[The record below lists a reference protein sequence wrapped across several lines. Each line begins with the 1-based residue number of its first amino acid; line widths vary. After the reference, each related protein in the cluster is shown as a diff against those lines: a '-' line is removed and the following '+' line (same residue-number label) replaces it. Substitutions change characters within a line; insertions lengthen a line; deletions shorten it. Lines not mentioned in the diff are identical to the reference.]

1 MALQTALFSSLTG
14 ITSNAKLL
22 AVAGN
27 NIANVNTTAYKK
39 SRITFETQI
48 SQRITSGSA
57 PTGTLGGTN
66 PTQMGLGVRTS
77 TITRDFSTG
86 SLQPTGVNTDMAI
99 EGNGFFI
106 VNTEGNTRY
115 TRTGNFVLDRS
126 FNLVNADGGL
136 VQGFGI
142 DENFD
147 VVEGLLVNLTI
158 PTGVLTIAEAT
169 ENVTFAGNLNA
180 GGDVATVGSISTSAV
195 LYSDALVTTQ
205 ALGTDALTSLFKDD
219 GTGTGTALYALGD
232 VITIAGVAKGG
243 AAIADRTFEIGPAN
257 TTNSHDFGT
266 TLDDFTAF
274 LDEILGIDTSRPT
287 TATSTPGVTIVA
299 GQILVESNIGE
310 DNGILFS
317 ASSIKNNNAVSYG
330 FTGTQDANGGS
341 TRTTFIT
348 FDSLGS
354 EVVIDLRFVLESK
367 TTTGATWRYY
377 ADSTDDT
384 DLDLF
389 LGTGVLSFDT
399 EGNLLTVSNPSISID
414 RLNTGAVTPMNITL
428 KFADPFNTVT
438 SLTDTSSQIAAR
450 NQDGS
455 QIGTLEDFSVG
466 EDGTISGVFSN
477 GLLRNLG
484 RVPIAVFANNNGL
497 EEFGG
502 SLYRPTIN
510 SGIATVVSAGQGGS
524 GRVIGR
530 ALELSNVELAEEFIN
545 LISAST
551 GFSANSRVLT
561 TSDELIQE
569 LLAAVR

>member
-14 ITSNAKLL
+14 ITANAELL

-48 SQRITSGSA
+48 SQRLTSGSA

-66 PTQMGLGVRTS
+66 PTQLGLGTRTS

-106 VNTEGNTRY
+106 VSQEGNTRY
-115 TRTGNFVLDRS
+115 TRTGNFVLDRD
-126 FNLVNADGGL
+126 FNLVNASGGL
-136 VQGFGI
+136 VQGFAV
-142 DENFD
+142 DEDFN
-147 VVEGLLVNLTI
+147 VVEGLLVDLTI

-169 ENVTFAGNLNA
+169 QNVTFAGNLNA
-180 GGDVATVGSISTSAV
+180 GGDVATIGSISTSDV
-195 LYSDALVTTQ
+195 LYSDALQTTP
-205 ALGTDALTSLFKDD
+205 AVGTDTLASLFDS
-219 GTGTGTALYALGD
+219 TGTALYAVGD
-232 VITIAGVAKGG
+232 IITVAGVTKGG
-243 AAIADRTFEIGPAN
+243 AAVSDRTFEVGPAN
-257 TTNSHDFGT
+257 TTTSDDFGT
-266 TLDDFTAF
+266 TLDDFVAF
-274 LDEILGIDTSRPT
+274 IDNILGIDTT
-287 TATSTPGVTIVA
+287 QAATATSTPGVTIVG

-317 ASSIKNNNAVSYG
+317 ASSIKNNNAVSFG
-330 FTGTQDANGGS
+330 FTGTQEANGGS
-341 TRTTFIT
+341 TRTTFVT

-354 EVVIDLRFVLESK
+354 EVVIDLRFVLETK
-367 TTTGATWRYY
+367 TTTGLTWRYY

-399 EGNLLTVSNPSISID
+399 EGNLLTVTNPSISID
-414 RLNTGAVTPMNITL
+414 RANTGAVTPMNITL

-484 RVPIAVFANNNGL
+484 RVPVAVFANNNGL

>member
-14 ITSNAKLL
+14 ITSNARLL
-22 AVAGN
+22 AVSGN

-48 SQRITSGSA
+48 SQRLSSGSA
-57 PTGTLGGTN
+57 PTGSLGGTN
-66 PTQMGLGVRTS
+66 PTQMGLGTRMS

-86 SLQPTGVNTDMAI
+86 SLQPTGVNTDMAV

-106 VNTEGNTRY
+106 LNTEGNTRY
-115 TRTGNFVLDRS
+115 TRTGNFVLDRD
-126 FNLVNADGGL
+126 FNLVSASGGL
-136 VQGFGI
+136 VQGFGV
-142 DENFD
+142 DEDFN
-147 VVEGLLVNLTI
+147 VVEGLLVDMTI
-158 PTGVLTIAEAT
+158 PLGVLTIAEAT
-169 ENVTFAGNLNA
+169 ENVTFAGNLNV
-180 GGDVATVGSISTSAV
+180 GGDVATIGSISA
-195 LYSDALVTTQ
+195 SDALY
-205 ALGTDALTSLFKDD
+205 TDALATTFAVGTDTLASLFNSA
-219 GTGTGTALYALGD
+219 GTALYAVGD
-232 VITIAGVAKGG
+232 IITVAGVTKGG
-243 AAIADRTFEIGPAN
+243 AAIGERTFEIGPAN
-257 TTNSHDFGT
+257 TTSSSGFGT

-274 LDEILGIDTSRPT
+274 LDNVLGIDTTQPAT
-287 TATSTPGVTIVA
+287 GTSTPGITIVG
-299 GQILVESNIGE
+299 GQILVESNIGI

-330 FTGTQDANGGS
+330 FTGTQESNGGS
-341 TRTTFIT
+341 TRTTFVA

-414 RLNTGAVTPMNITL
+414 RTNTGAVTPMNITL
-428 KFADPFNTVT
+428 QFSDPFNTVT
-438 SLTDTSSQIAAR
+438 SLARNTGESQIAAR

-477 GLLRNLG
+477 GLLRDLG
-484 RVPIAVFANNNGL
+484 RIPLAVFANNNGL

-510 SGIATVVSAGQGGS
+510 SGIATVVSPGQGGS

-530 ALELSNVELAEEFIN
+530 SLELSNVELAEEFIN

-551 GFSANSRVLT
+551 GFSASSRVLT

>member
-14 ITSNAKLL
+14 ITSNSKLL

-48 SQRITSGSA
+48 SQRLTSGSA

-66 PTQMGLGVRTS
+66 PTQMGLGTRVS

-86 SLQPTGVNTDMAI
+86 SLQPTGVNTDMAV

-106 VNTEGNTRY
+106 VNIEGNTRY
-115 TRTGNFVLDRS
+115 TRTGNFVLDRD

-136 VQGFGI
+136 VQGFGV
-142 DENFD
+142 DEDFQ
-147 VVEGLLVNLTI
+147 VVEGLLEDLTI
-158 PTGVLTIAEAT
+158 PLGVLTIAEAT
-169 ENVTFAGNLNA
+169 QNVTFAGNLNA
-180 GGDVATVGSISTSAV
+180 GGDVATVGSISTSDV
-195 LYSDALVTTQ
+195 LYTDALATTV
-205 ALGTDALTSLFKDD
+205 ALGTDTLASLFDSA
-219 GTGTGTALYALGD
+219 GTALYAVGD
-232 VITIAGVAKGG
+232 VITVAGVTKGG
-243 AAIADRTFEIGPAN
+243 AAIGESTFEIGAAN
-257 TTNSHDFGT
+257 TTNSDDFGT
-266 TLDDFTAF
+266 TLDDFTDF
-274 LDEILGIDTSRPT
+274 LDNVLGIDTT
-287 TATSTPGVTIVA
+287 QAATADSTPGVTVVG
-299 GQILVESNIGE
+299 GQILVEGNTGE

-317 ASSIKNNNAVSYG
+317 ASSIKNNNTVSFG
-330 FTGTQDANGGS
+330 FTGTQEANGGS
-341 TRTTFIT
+341 TRTTFVA
-348 FDSLGS
+348 FDSIGS

-367 TTTGATWRYY
+367 TTTGATWRFY
-377 ADSTDDT
+377 ADSVTDT
-384 DLDLF
+384 DLDIH

-399 EGNLLTVSNPSISID
+399 EGNLLTVSNPSVSID
-414 RLNTGAVTPMNITL
+414 RTNTGAITPMNVNFL
-428 KFADPFNTVT
+428 FSDPFNTVT

-450 NQDGS
+450 SQDGS

-477 GLLRNLG
+477 GLLRDLG
-484 RVPIAVFANNNGL
+484 RVPVAVFANNNGL

>member
-14 ITSNAKLL
+14 ITSNSKLL

-48 SQRITSGSA
+48 SQRLTSGSA
-57 PTGTLGGTN
+57 PTGTIGGTN
-66 PTQMGLGVRTS
+66 PTQMGLGTRTS

-106 VNTEGNTRY
+106 VSTEGSTRY

-136 VQGFGI
+136 VQGFAV

-147 VVEGLLVNLTI
+147 VVEGLLVDLTI
-158 PTGVLTIAEAT
+158 PTGVLTIAQAT

-195 LYSDALVTTQ
+195 LYSDALATT
-205 ALGTDALTSLFKDD
+205 AAVGTDALATLFDA
-219 GTGTGTALYALGD
+219 TGTALYALGD
-232 VITIAGVAKGG
+232 VITVSGVTKGG
-243 AAIADRTFEIGPAN
+243 AAISDRTFEIGPAN
-257 TTNSHDFGT
+257 TTNSHGFGS

-274 LDEILGIDTSRPT
+274 LDDILGIDTTQAT
-287 TATSTPGVTIVA
+287 TATSTPGITIVG
-299 GQILVESNIGE
+299 GQILVEGNTGE
-310 DNGILFS
+310 DNSILFS
-317 ASSIKNNNAVSYG
+317 ASSIKNNNVVSYG
-330 FTGTQDANGGS
+330 FTGTQEANGGS
-341 TRTTFIT
+341 TRTTFVS

-354 EVVIDLRFVLESK
+354 EVVIDLRFVLETK
-367 TTTGATWRYY
+367 TSTGATWRYY

-384 DLDLF
+384 DLDLH

-399 EGNLLTVSNPSISID
+399 EGNLLTVANPSISID
-414 RLNTGAVTPMNITL
+414 RVDTGAVTPMNINL

-530 ALELSNVELAEEFIN
+530 SLELSNVELAEEFIN

-551 GFSANSRVLT
+551 GFSASSRVLT

>member
-1 MALQTALFSSLTG
+1 MSLQTALFSSLTG
-14 ITSNAKLL
+14 ITSNSKLL
-22 AVAGN
+22 AVSGN

-48 SQRITSGSA
+48 SQRLTSGSA
-57 PTGTLGGTN
+57 PNGTLGGTN
-66 PTQMGLGVRTS
+66 PSQMGLGTRMS
-77 TITRDFSTG
+77 SITRDFSTG
-86 SLQPTGVNTDMAI
+86 SLQPTGVNTDMAV

-106 VNTEGNTRY
+106 VSSEGNTRY
-115 TRTGNFVLDRS
+115 TRTGNFVLDRD
-126 FNLVNADGGL
+126 FNLVSAAGGL
-136 VQGFGI
+136 VQGFGV
-142 DENFD
+142 DSDFN
-147 VVEGLLVNLTI
+147 VVEGLLVNMTI
-158 PTGVLTIAEAT
+158 PIGVLTIAEAT
-169 ENVTFAGNLNA
+169 QNVTFAGNLNA
-180 GGDVATVGSISTSAV
+180 GGDAATIGSISTSDV
-195 LYSDALVTTQ
+195 LYSDALATT
-205 ALGTDALTSLFKDD
+205 AAVGTDALAGLFDS
-219 GTGTGTALYALGD
+219 TGTALYAAGD
-232 VITIAGVAKGG
+232 IITVDGVTKGG
-243 AAIADRTFEIGPAN
+243 AALGVRTFEIGPAN
-257 TTNSHDFGT
+257 TTASDGFGT
-266 TLDDFTAF
+266 TLDDFALF
-274 LDEILGIDTSRPT
+274 LDNVLGIDTTQPT
-287 TATSTPGVTIVA
+287 TVTSTPGITIVG

-330 FTGTQDANGGS
+330 FTGTQEANGES
-341 TRTTFIT
+341 TRTTFVA

-354 EVVIDLRFVLESK
+354 EVVIDLRFILESK

-377 ADSTDDT
+377 ADSTNDT
-384 DLDLF
+384 DQDLH

-399 EGNLLTVSNPSISID
+399 EGNLLTVTNPSISID
-414 RLNTGAVTPMNITL
+414 RVNTGAVTPMNITL
-428 KFADPFNTVT
+428 QFTDPFATVT

-477 GLLRNLG
+477 GLLRSLG
-484 RVPIAVFANNNGL
+484 RIPLAVFANNNGL

-510 SGIATVVSAGQGGS
+510 SGIATVVSPGQGGS

-530 ALELSNVELAEEFIN
+530 SLELSNVELAEEFIN

-551 GFSANSRVLT
+551 GFSASSRVLT
-561 TSDELIQE
+561 TSDDLIQE